1 MRLRKTPGE
10 RAAARRARRAER
22 RRGRVTEKQ
31 GTQQEADELEEDLG
45 YPVAGAFRPRERDIT
60 IFPGADDS
68 VREHEFVHSEQYG
81 PLRALLDAPRVQ
93 DPATRKAARGITR
106 RMSQEVYDNLIL
118 PPSDVNPSA
127 TYYDGRDPELKPLK
141 EFSPL
146 KYMIDSPIEFEAIV
160 RAGANSPYVKDIN
173 FNQDFDTIVA
183 DLFALPENQTDTN
196 VRLLRSSMAEANL
209 DDRQKDLFLRSI
221 RSNLR
226 P

>member
-1 MRLRKTPGE
+1 
-10 RAAARRARRAER
+10 
-22 RRGRVTEKQ
+22 
-31 GTQQEADELEEDLG
+31 
-45 YPVAGAFRPRERDIT
+45 
-60 IFPGADDS
+60 
-68 VREHEFVHSEQYG
+68 
-81 PLRALLDAPRVQ
+81 
-93 DPATRKAARGITR
+93 
-106 RMSQEVYDNLIL
+106 MSQEVYDNLIL
-118 PPSDVNPSA
+118 PPSDVDPSA
-127 TYYDGRDPELKPLK
+127 SFYAKRKN

-146 KYMIDSPIEFEAIV
+146 KYMIDTPIEFEAIV
-160 RAGANSPYVKDIN
+160 RAGTNSPYVKDID

>member
-1 MRLRKTPGE
+1 MRLRKTPE
-10 RAAARRARRAER
+10 ERRARRAER

-118 PPSDVNPSA
+118 PPSDVDPSA
-127 TYYDGRDPELKPLK
+127 SFYAKRKN

-146 KYMIDSPIEFEAIV
+146 KYMIDTPIEFEAIV
-160 RAGANSPYVKDIN
+160 RAGTNSPYVKDID

>member
-1 MRLRKTPGE
+1 MILRKTPGE

-45 YPVAGAFRPRERDIT
+45 YPVAGAFRPKERDIT

-106 RMSQEVYDNLIL
+106 RMSQEVYDKLIL
-118 PPSDVNPSA
+118 PPSDVDPSA
-127 TYYDGRDPELKPLK
+127 TFYADRKN

-160 RAGANSPYVKDIN
+160 RAGANSPYVKDID

-196 VRLLRSSMAEANL
+196 VRLLRSSMAEAKL

>member
-1 MRLRKTPGE
+1 MRLRKTPE
-10 RAAARRARRAER
+10 ERRARRAER

-118 PPSDVNPSA
+118 PPSDVDPSA
-127 TYYDGRDPELKPLK
+127 SFYEKRKN

-146 KYMIDSPIEFEAIV
+146 KYMIDTPIEFEAIV
-160 RAGANSPYVKDIN
+160 RAGTNSPYVKDID